1 MFESDGGW
9 EPGQVT
15 SYQVSS
21 CCLGISGDT
30 WSSSVSPA
38 LSHTRLLL
46 RLSWHKCTR
55 DFIVNFRTKTQPLA
69 PVSLLCDRFITELKR
84 ETSGKPT
91 IKLHLQNLS
100 QIKLSLSCHKAEPFY
115 CLLSLYFWVANS
127 GNWTNHYWGS
137 SSTMADCGLDCGRH
151 DKTAWYGYKN
161 RHPNNAYILHI
172 PTA

>member
-1 MFESDGGW
+1 MLARYFRRHFNLSTPHPQAPHSPRPSLIGDYYWGFRDSTALRILSSISDIKPNGW
-9 EPGQVT
+9 H
-15 SYQVSS
+15 
-21 CCLGISGDT
+21 
-30 WSSSVSPA
+30 
-38 LSHTRLLL
+38 LSL
-46 RLSWHKCTR
+46 
-55 DFIVNFRTKTQPLA
+55 
-69 PVSLLCDRFITELKR
+69 SLLCDRFITELKR